1 MVKNRS
7 RLNPYGEDSSMH
19 PAVIS
24 VECEDGYILSVSFDN
39 GENGLLDMEP
49 YLNIGVF
56 RKIRDP
62 DIFKT
67 VHVSF
72 DTIAWESGA
81 DIDPEFVYEK
91 CRLAQPVAPADGQ
104 PATRLVRG

>member
-1 MVKNRS
+1 M
-7 RLNPYGEDSSMH
+7 P

-24 VECEDGYILSVSFDN
+24 VECEDDYILSVAFDN
-39 GENGLLDMEP
+39 GESGLLDMKP
-49 YLNIGVF
+49 YLNFGVF
-56 RKIRDP
+56 RKIKDP
-62 DIFKT
+62 DIFGT

-91 CRLAQPVAPADGQ
+91 CRAAQQDDSADADK
-104 PATRLVRG
+104 P

>member
-1 MVKNRS
+1 
-7 RLNPYGEDSSMH
+7 MH

-24 VECEDGYILSVSFDN
+24 VECEDDYILSVSFDN
-39 GENGLLDMEP
+39 GEHGLLDMKP
-49 YLNIGVF
+49 YLDFGIL

-62 DIFKT
+62 DVFKT

-91 CRLAQPVAPADGQ
+91 CHPAHKTLHPTVGVSGNGT
-104 PATRLVRG
+104 PGT

>member
-1 MVKNRS
+1 
-7 RLNPYGEDSSMH
+7 MH
-19 PAVIS
+19 PAVIT
-24 VECEDGYILSVSFDN
+24 VKCEGDYVLSVDFDN

-49 YLNIGVF
+49 YLNFGVF
-56 RKIRDP
+56 RKIKDP
-62 DIFKT
+62 DIFRT

-91 CRLAQPVAPADGQ
+91 CRVAHLDASVDADK
-104 PATRLVRG
+104 RRR

>member
-1 MVKNRS
+1 
-7 RLNPYGEDSSMH
+7 MH

-24 VECEDGYILSVSFDN
+24 VECEDDYILSVSFDN
-39 GENGLLDMEP
+39 GENGLLDMKP
-49 YLNIGVF
+49 YLDFGVF

-91 CRLAQPVAPADGQ
+91 CRIEQQDAPADGQ
-104 PATRLVRG
+104 PASRLGCG

>member
-1 MVKNRS
+1 
-7 RLNPYGEDSSMH
+7 MH

-24 VECEDGYILSVSFDN
+24 VECEDNYILSVSFDN
-39 GENGLLDMEP
+39 GENGLLDMRP
-49 YLNIGVF
+49 YLDFGIF
-56 RKIRDP
+56 RKIKDP

-67 VHVSF
+67 AHVSF

-91 CRLAQPVAPADGQ
+91 CRLTQQGTSTDGQ
-104 PATRLVRG
+104 PAARLVRG

>member
-1 MVKNRS
+1 
-7 RLNPYGEDSSMH
+7 MH
-19 PAVIS
+19 PAVMS
-24 VECEDGYILSVSFDN
+24 VECEGEYILSVSFDN
-39 GENGLLDMEP
+39 GESGLLDMKP
-49 YLNIGVF
+49 YLDFGVF
-56 RKIRDP
+56 RKIKDP

-91 CRLAQPVAPADGQ
+91 CRLAQQGAPADGYSSENGSAVA
-104 PATRLVRG
+104 PGPSGSLTSPG